1 VLCDHTSNY
10 KGKYR
15 VLYPLAASQ
24 SLDHPASQPELL
36 IHIGEISGDYYT
48 LALGKKAKEIWR
60 VSEDGEI
67 RDTFRKLRYIF
78 EMPEQGFFEKY
89 ANEKIE
95 TPNHYYQICT
105 ERLGELRNKVPDL
118 PFSNIWIASK
128 MAHRIPEGSTIH
140 FGILN
145 SLRSWNFFELP
156 GSVFSASNVGGF
168 GIDGN
173 VSALHG
179 ASLANKDKVFFGIV
193 GDLAFFYDLNVLGNR
208 HIRENLRIMLVNNG
222 KGTEFL
228 LYSHRDARFGK
239 DTEEYIAATG
249 HFGNQSRSLVKH
261 IAQDLGF
268 EYFSA
273 ANKQEFEAVYERF
286 LVPEIT
292 ERPMVFEVF
301 TNSSDESDA
310 LQLMRNIEEDL
321 KGKIKKVVKGIVG
334 RKGINIIKK
343 VIKP

>member
-1 VLCDHTSNY
+1 MSEQTFFEYYAEEDTETNHS
-10 KGKYR
+10 
-15 VLYPLAASQ
+15 
-24 SLDHPASQPELL
+24 
-36 IHIGEISGDYYT
+36 YYT
-48 LALGKKAKEIWR
+48 SCENHLDELYAKI
-60 VSEDGEI
+60 
-67 RDTFRKLRYIF
+67 
-78 EMPEQGFFEKY
+78 PE
-89 ANEKIE
+89 
-95 TPNHYYQICT
+95 
-105 ERLGELRNKVPDL
+105 L
-118 PFSNIWIASK
+118 PFSNIWIASQ

-156 GSVFSASNVGGF
+156 ESVLSASNVGGF

-179 ASLANKDKVFFGIV
+179 ASLADRDKLFFGII

-208 HIRENLRIMLVNNG
+208 HIGNNLRIMLVNNG

-228 LYSHRDARFGK
+228 LHSHRDARFGK
-239 DTEEYIAATG
+239 DTEKYIAAAG
-249 HFGNQSRSLVKH
+249 HFGNQSRTLVKH
-261 IAQDLGF
+261 FAQDLGF

-273 ANKQEFEAVYERF
+273 SNKQEFEDVYERF

-310 LQLMRNIEEDL
+310 LERIRSIERDV
-321 KGKIKKVVKGIVG
+321 KIETKNAVKKILGEKVVG
-334 RKGINIIKK
+334 IIKK
-343 VIKP
+343 VIKR